1 MLAVDA
7 SLVRSDRLAE
17 ASPQTGVTGD
27 PSRATVALGQKGV
40 DLIVEKTVTAIRQA
54 LARTR

>member
-7 SLVRSDRLAE
+7 SLVHTDRLGE
-17 ASPQTGVTGD
+17 ASLQTGVTGD
-27 PSRATVALGQKGV
+27 PSRATAALGQKGV

-54 LARTR
+54 MAKPR